1 MKVITGRVVG
11 GRIDFETDLEE
22 GTPVAVIAAERSGF
36 HLTAE
41 DEEELL
47 LAFQDI
53 EGGNFEDGYEL
64 LREIRGQSGR

>member
-22 GTPVAVIAAERSGF
+22 GTPVAVLAAERSGF
-36 HLTAE
+36 QLTEE
-41 DEEELL
+41 DEEELF

-53 EGGNFEDGYEL
+53 ESGNFEDGDEL
-64 LREIRGQSGR
+64 LREIRGLSGR

>member
-11 GRIDFETDLEE
+11 GRIDFETDLED
-22 GTPVAVIAAERSGF
+22 GTPVAVIAPEQSGF
-36 HLTAE
+36 QLTAE
-41 DEEELL
+41 DEEELF

-64 LREIRGQSGR
+64 LREIRGLSGR

>member
-1 MKVITGRVVG
+1 MRVITGRVVG

-22 GTPVAVIAAERSGF
+22 GTPVAVIAAERAGF
-36 HLTAE
+36 QLTAE

-53 EGGNFEDGYEL
+53 ESGNFEDGDEL
-64 LREIRGQSGR
+64 LREIRGLSRR